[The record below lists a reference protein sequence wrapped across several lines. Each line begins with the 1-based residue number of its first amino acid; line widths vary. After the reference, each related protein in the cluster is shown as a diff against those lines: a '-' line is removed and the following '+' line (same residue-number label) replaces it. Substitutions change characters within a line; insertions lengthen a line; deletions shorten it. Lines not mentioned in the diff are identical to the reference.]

1 MCGIVGYIGPKN
13 TSEVLIEGLKRLE
26 YRGYDSAGVAI
37 FHDGAIK
44 ICRCEG
50 KISQLDKLLAGESF
64 DGSIGIG
71 HTRWATHGRPSEA
84 NAHPHYY
91 QGVAVVHNGIIEN
104 YTELK
109 SALKAEGDAFSSETD
124 SEVLSHLF
132 AKFMRQGAS
141 FEGAVRAGLAMVRGS
156 YAIAV
161 LCEKEPDRI
170 VAARKESPL
179 ILGLGSGENFVASDI
194 PAILSHTREVVF
206 LSDGE
211 LAVLD
216 AQSVRISTL
225 DGSPVQRAARHIS
238 WDPIMAEKAGYKH
251 FMLKEI
257 FEQPR
262 ATSDTLIGRIH
273 EEKGDD
279 LQGYRVKHQALF
291 WRCCKLLQ

>member
-1 MCGIVGYIGPKN
+1 
-13 TSEVLIEGLKRLE
+13 
-26 YRGYDSAGVAI
+26 
-37 FHDGAIK
+37 
-44 ICRCEG
+44 
-50 KISQLDKLLAGESF
+50 
-64 DGSIGIG
+64 
-71 HTRWATHGRPSEA
+71 
-84 NAHPHYY
+84 
-91 QGVAVVHNGIIEN
+91 
-104 YTELK
+104 
-109 SALKAEGDAFSSETD
+109 
-124 SEVLSHLF
+124 
-132 AKFMRQGAS
+132 MRK
-141 FEGAVRAGLAMVRGS
+141 GLAMVRGS

-211 LAVLD
+211 IAVLD

-225 DGSPVQRAARHIS
+225 DGAPVERAARHIS

-262 ATSDTLIGRIH
+262 AIIDTLRGRLI
-273 EEKGDD
+273 EDSDD
-279 LQGYRVKHQALF
+279 VFLDGVNLTPEGRAGF
-291 WRCCKLLQ
+291 